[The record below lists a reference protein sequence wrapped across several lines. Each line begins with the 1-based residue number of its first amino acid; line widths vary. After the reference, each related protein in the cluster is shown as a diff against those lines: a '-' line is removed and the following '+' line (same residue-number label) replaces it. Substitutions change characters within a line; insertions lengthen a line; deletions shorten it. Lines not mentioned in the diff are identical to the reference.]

1 MNRSLKQQL
10 NKISSVVIG
19 PFNWLGRPLLILVA
33 MVGLVL
39 VCTGCLGSTEPQAT
53 NTNQVTK
60 TNQAPLPT
68 ATPNL
73 ALTPSITPSRSSSTN
88 STKLPTV
95 ETFTGNGVK
104 KTTAFVA
111 PKSWKIVWSCDLSS
125 HNNTS
130 YDMIIHA
137 NTTNNTLLANGLE
150 TTCSKN
156 NTHGLITMNQ
166 AGNIYLVI
174 ISVGN
179 WTVQVQ
185 Y

>member
-1 MNRSLKQQL
+1 MKNYLKQQS
-10 NKISSVVIG
+10 NRISSVLNV
-19 PFNWLGRPLLILVA
+19 PFARLGRPLLILVA

-39 VCTGCLGSTEPQAT
+39 ICAGCLGSTESQ
-53 NTNQVTK
+53 QTK
-60 TNQAPLPT
+60 TNQAQATIPT
-68 ATPNL
+68 PVLKSN

-88 STKLPTV
+88 STKLPAT

-104 KTTAFVA
+104 KTTSFTA

-130 YDMIIHA
+130 YDIIIHA
-137 NTTNNTLLANGLE
+137 NTINNTLLANGVE
-150 TTCSKN
+150 TTCNKN
-156 NTHGLITMNQ
+156 NTHGFITMNQ
-166 AGNIYLVI
+166 AGKVYLVI
-174 ISVGN
+174 ISEGN